1 MPDFAPKVVLRSE
14 ETNGVV
20 SAMDNTVPP
29 NWPGPPLHRH
39 DFDEAFY
46 VLEGELVF
54 QVVDEL
60 ITRRAGEM
68 AFAPRGIAHTFANQS
83 DAPAR
88 YMLIC
93 TPAGFERYF
102 ARMAAEN
109 AGEEPPEWALQ
120 PTPPVERVGPQI
132 GQS

>member
-1 MPDFAPKVVLRSE
+1 MPDFATRVVLRSE

-54 QVVDEL
+54 QVVDAL

-68 AFAPRGIAHTFANQS
+68 AFAPRGIAHTFANQGN
-83 DAPAR
+83 APAR
-88 YMLIC
+88 YMLVC

-102 ARMAAEN
+102 ARMAAAN
-109 AGEEPPEWALQ
+109 AGQEPPEWALQ

-132 GQS
+132 GRS